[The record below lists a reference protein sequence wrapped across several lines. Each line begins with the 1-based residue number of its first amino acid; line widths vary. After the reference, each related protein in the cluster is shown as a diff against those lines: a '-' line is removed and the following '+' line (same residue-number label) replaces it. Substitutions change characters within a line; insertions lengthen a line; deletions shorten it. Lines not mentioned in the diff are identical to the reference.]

1 MSKMLLVIKGKEKE
15 LNVNKIGFIRK
26 LDSLYKA
33 EESGTEFGMGLML
46 ADIYLDQ
53 YSVPALADIITVA
66 VEGVNKNDVE
76 ESIEAYAM
84 KEGSLE
90 SLFEELRNEL
100 GKSALTKATMS
111 RLKVLEEKRRKQIA
125 MKK

>member
-1 MSKMLLVIKGKEKE
+1 VSKMLLVIKGKEKE

>member
-1 MSKMLLVIKGKEKE
+1 MLLVIKGKEKE

-66 VEGVNKNDVE
+66 IEGVNKNDVE

-111 RLKVLEEKRRKQIA
+111 RLKVLEEKRRKQLA